1 MLSELFIDEVQLKRD
16 CIPNASQYPF
26 SLEAVRNLTKLK
38 LHSNV
43 TILVGENGSGKST
56 ILEAIAIAYG
66 FNPEGGSKNYNFS
79 TKDTHSQ
86 LYKYLR
92 LVKGITHPKDGFFF
106 RAESSY
112 NVASYLEEWHIYEEH
127 LHNMSHGESFFWLF
141 MNRFIG
147 NGLYIL
153 DEPEAALSPLSQMS
167 FLSRLHDLE
176 KSNSQFI
183 ISTHSPIIMAYPT
196 ADILSVENN
205 FTKVEYKETE
215 HYRIMHNFLN
225 NTDKMLRILFED

>member
-1 MLSELFIDEVQLKRD
+1 
-16 CIPNASQYPF
+16 
-26 SLEAVRNLTKLK
+26 
-38 LHSNV
+38 
-43 TILVGENGSGKST
+43 
-56 ILEAIAIAYG
+56 
-66 FNPEGGSKNYNFS
+66 
-79 TKDTHSQ
+79 
-86 LYKYLR
+86 
-92 LVKGITHPKDGFFF
+92 
-106 RAESSY
+106 
-112 NVASYLEEWHIYEEH
+112 
-127 LHNMSHGESFFWLF
+127 MSHGESFFWLF

-215 HYRIMHNFLN
+215 HYKIMHNFLN